1 MRPIFKYLIIIV
13 LVSFSFL
20 SYGQKKKL
28 ELPSSYKTFTVAEA
42 KSFIEEALNSQQKHT
57 PASVFVGDKFYKV
70 GYGGS
75 SMGSTFHTRI
85 VNKFVYYNDIG
96 KLVLY
101 EYPNNYNLVIYNK
114 KGKEVNKVITKDLTL
129 LHDFIGA
136 LKVLERANQ

>member
-1 MRPIFKYLIIIV
+1 ML
-13 LVSFSFL
+13 L
-20 SYGQKKKL
+20 SSITYAKKKL
-28 ELPSSYKTFTVAEA
+28 PMPSEFRSFTTQEA
-42 KSFIEEALNSQQKHT
+42 TKFIEDALNSQQKHT
-57 PASVFVGDKFYKV
+57 PVSVYVGEKFYKV

-114 KGKEVNKVITKDLTL
+114 KGREVNKVISQYLNQ

-136 LKVLERANQ
+136 LKVLEKLSK